1 MRRLL
6 RELEQQYPPYNRTP
20 LRLEDL
26 EMIADHEGLLI
37 FRQPIPC
44 LSCLCSYKGRSFIL
58 VKQGLPPF
66 LETFLLGHEL
76 GHHFFHPGLDLSLLK
91 RTLFSQGKIEQE
103 ANAFALC
110 AILPT
115 PALEQLIRE
124 KGYPSRTAIRGYLR
138 EEYGDITVCVE
149 GRDRLEGL
157 IRERVALDVLTRSF
171 AVVRRR

>member
-6 RELEQQYPPYNRTP
+6 RELEQQYPPFNQTP

-58 VKQGLPPF
+58 LKQGLSTF

-76 GHHFFHPGLDLSLLK
+76 GHHFFHHGLDLSLLK
-91 RTLFSQGKIEQE
+91 RTLFSRGKIEQE

-115 PALEQLIRE
+115 PALERSIRE
-124 KGYPSRTAIRGYLR
+124 KGYPSRTAIKGYLR
-138 EEYGDITVCVE
+138 EEYGDIAVRVE
-149 GRDRLEGL
+149 GKDRLEGL
-157 IRERVALDVLTRSF
+157 IRERVAIYVGGQ
-171 AVVRRR
+171 RR